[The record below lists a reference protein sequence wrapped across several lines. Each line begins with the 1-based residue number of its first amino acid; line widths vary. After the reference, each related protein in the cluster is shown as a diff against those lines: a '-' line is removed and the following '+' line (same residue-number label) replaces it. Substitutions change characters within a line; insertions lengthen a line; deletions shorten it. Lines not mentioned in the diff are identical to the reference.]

1 MLAQDLD
8 SLDTVKEASLVHRN
22 LMIRH
27 GQMQEPNQGAFDSN
41 ILGKRKGDEID
52 RYGQSLEEIGAA
64 SSAGALNVA
73 QDMGF
78 ALKRARMGEKFEN
91 FDEFFELDQI

>member
-1 MLAQDLD
+1 MHKNL
-8 SLDTVKEASLVHRN
+8 LV
-22 LMIRH
+22 RH
-27 GQMQEPNQGAFDSN
+27 GQLKENQETFDSN

-52 RYGQSLEEIGAA
+52 RYGQTLEEIGAA
-64 SSAGALNVA
+64 TAAGTFNEA

-91 FDEFFELDQI
+91 FEEFFELDQQ